1 LSSRERR
8 KGITPSAAYLSES
21 SVSRKLTIISYGEQI
36 LEVLDSGIFGELIRR
51 IEHLAHS
58 RRPTAASSNRRSAVH
73 RTLTKTKS

>member
-36 LEVLDSGIFGELIRR
+36 LEVLDSGIFGELVRR
-51 IEHLAHS
+51 IEHRPLTTAKSSVIKPPKCGSPYAH
-58 RRPTAASSNRRSAVH
+58 
-73 RTLTKTKS
+73 